1 MLGVALFL
9 VAFAITGWRVSR
21 VEGTAFLLGYAAYL
35 VVVLG

>member
-1 MLGVALFL
+1 
-9 VAFAITGWRVSR
+9 RVSR